1 MILYLF
7 KNFILNK
14 IYLLI
19 ENKYYFIN
27 KISKIIIYILI
38 INHSIIFLYIIFQ
51 NKF

>member
-27 KISKIIIYILI
+27 KISKMLHIFYLNIYIK
-38 INHSIIFLYIIFQ
+38 N
-51 NKF
+51 

>member
-27 KISKIIIYILI
+27 FIFITDLNLKKYDKLTSFYYIE
-38 INHSIIFLYIIFQ
+38 
-51 NKF
+51 

>member
-27 KISKIIIYILI
+27 KISKMDKFLFIYFRIYFDY
-38 INHSIIFLYIIFQ
+38 NF
-51 NKF
+51 

>member
-27 KISKIIIYILI
+27 KISKIFK
-38 INHSIIFLYIIFQ
+38 SKIFF
-51 NKF
+51 